1 MESVISGKALMTKNN
16 TFIYDKDSDISADDL
31 SAMIAKNES
40 LSNDY
45 NRDYNYYVGNHK
57 VLKGRRNK
65 LRPDNRIV
73 ANIASELVDTFTG
86 YFMGIPP
93 KITLDDDT
101 QNDNLQHWLDMNSF
115 QDKLAEVSKQ
125 SDIYGRSYMLLYQD
139 EQANTKVTVLP
150 PTNAFMIYD
159 DTVEQLPLAFVRY
172 GRDAETNEING
183 TLYTATE
190 IKSFNGNGVFT
201 DSQINVFQSVPAIEF
216 FNNEE
221 RLSLIDK
228 VNTLIDAYDKALSQK
243 ANQVE
248 YFDNAYLKILGMQ
261 LPKDKNGN
269 VKLDM
274 LGNQIIYS
282 PDNMNGNVDVGFLEK
297 PDGDVMQENYLNR
310 LIDNIYQVSMV
321 SNLRDE
327 AFSGNSSGVAIQ
339 YKMLPMQNMAS
350 TKERKFTQALRN
362 LLAVG
367 FKLGTIAEVPEGELY
382 SALKFK
388 FTRNMPRNDA
398 DEAATAATLNGIVSK
413 ETQLSVLSIVDDP
426 KKEIERMQEEEKDG
440 ILQNIDIQ
448 NQAMKNMEGAE
459 DEKNTEE
466 QA

>member
-1 MESVISGKALMTKNN
+1 
-16 TFIYDKDSDISADDL
+16 
-31 SAMIAKNES
+31 
-40 LSNDY
+40 
-45 NRDYNYYVGNHK
+45 
-57 VLKGRRNK
+57 
-65 LRPDNRIV
+65 
-73 ANIASELVDTFTG
+73 
-86 YFMGIPP
+86 
-93 KITLDDDT
+93 
-101 QNDNLQHWLDMNSF
+101 
-115 QDKLAEVSKQ
+115 
-125 SDIYGRSYMLLYQD
+125 
-139 EQANTKVTVLP
+139 
-150 PTNAFMIYD
+150 
-159 DTVEQLPLAFVRY
+159 
-172 GRDAETNEING
+172 
-183 TLYTATE
+183 
-190 IKSFNGNGVFT
+190 
-201 DSQINVFQSVPAIEF
+201 
-216 FNNEE
+216 
-221 RLSLIDK
+221 
-228 VNTLIDAYDKALSQK
+228 
-243 ANQVE
+243 
-248 YFDNAYLKILGMQ
+248 MQ

-339 YKMLPMQNMAS
+339 YKMLPMQNMAA

-367 FKLGTIAEVPEGELY
+367 FKLGTIAEVPEDELY

>member
-1 MESVISGKALMTKNN
+1 MLVENRLNEIRIDLIKEKNRAKEAEQKKN
-16 TFIYDKDSDISADDL
+16 DLIVYMAHDLKTPLTSIIGYLTLLKDEKDIS
-31 SAMIAKNES
+31 K
-40 LSNDY
+40 
-45 NRDYNYYVGNHK
+45 
-57 VLKGRRNK
+57 
-65 LRPDNRIV
+65 
-73 ANIASELVDTFTG
+73 ELQER
-86 YFMGIPP
+86 YI
-93 KITLDDDT
+93 KI
-101 QNDNLQHWLDMNSF
+101 
-115 QDKLAEVSKQ
+115 
-125 SDIYGRSYMLLYQD
+125 
-139 EQANTKVTVLP
+139 
-150 PTNAFMIYD
+150 
-159 DTVEQLPLAFVRY
+159 
-172 GRDAETNEING
+172 
-183 TLYTATE
+183 
-190 IKSFNGNGVFT
+190 
-201 DSQINVFQSVPAIEF
+201 
-216 FNNEE
+216 
-221 RLSLIDK
+221 
-228 VNTLIDAYDKALSQK
+228 AYDKALSQK

-367 FKLGTIAEVPEGELY
+367 FKLGTIAEVPEDELY

-448 NQAMKNMEGAE
+448 NQAMKNMEGVE

>member
-139 EQANTKVTVLP
+139 EQANTKVAVLP

-172 GRDAETNEING
+172 GRDTETNEING

-190 IKSFNGNGVFT
+190 IKSWC
-201 DSQINVFQSVPAIEF
+201 
-216 FNNEE
+216 
-221 RLSLIDK
+221 
-228 VNTLIDAYDKALSQK
+228 
-243 ANQVE
+243 
-248 YFDNAYLKILGMQ
+248 
-261 LPKDKNGN
+261 
-269 VKLDM
+269 
-274 LGNQIIYS
+274 IY
-282 PDNMNGNVDVGFLEK
+282 
-297 PDGDVMQENYLNR
+297 
-310 LIDNIYQVSMV
+310 
-321 SNLRDE
+321 
-327 AFSGNSSGVAIQ
+327 
-339 YKMLPMQNMAS
+339 
-350 TKERKFTQALRN
+350 
-362 LLAVG
+362 
-367 FKLGTIAEVPEGELY
+367 
-382 SALKFK
+382 
-388 FTRNMPRNDA
+388 
-398 DEAATAATLNGIVSK
+398 
-413 ETQLSVLSIVDDP
+413 
-426 KKEIERMQEEEKDG
+426 
-440 ILQNIDIQ
+440 
-448 NQAMKNMEGAE
+448 
-459 DEKNTEE
+459 
-466 QA
+466 